1 MIDAAGAGRLKAL
14 YVVGYDILASL
25 ANGHATA
32 AALSRLELVI
42 VQDLFLN
49 ETARAF
55 GHVFLPAVS
64 SYEKDGTFMN
74 AERRIQ
80 RVRRVLAPRGDARDD
95 MAIVCALAAALG
107 HGAQFPPLRA
117 DEVWDDIRG
126 VWPGAA
132 GIGYD
137 RLAGGGLQWP
147 CRDERDPGTTVLHA
161 DAFAHGAR
169 TTLERIEYRPTDE
182 RTDPGYPF
190 LLTTGR
196 TLHQFNVGTMT
207 AHAPQLALR
216 PTDTLDMHPYD
227 ARQLDLHD
235 GEAIRIESRHGD
247 AVLPLRVTET
257 VAPGQLFAT
266 FHDPARALNRLT
278 GPARDSVTAAPE
290 YKVTAVRVALA

>member
-1 MIDAAGAGRLKAL
+1 AHD
-14 YVVGYDILASL
+14 
-25 ANGHATA
+25 TA
-32 AALSRLELVI
+32 MALSRLDLVI

-80 RVRRVLAPRGDARDD
+80 RVRRALTPRGDARDD
-95 MAIVCALAAALG
+95 SDIVCALATALG
-107 HGAQFPPLRA
+107 HGAQFPQRRA
-117 DEVWDDIRG
+117 DEVWDEIRS
-126 VWPGAA
+126 VWPDVA
-132 GIGYD
+132 GISYE
-137 RLAGGGLQWP
+137 RMAGHGLQWP
-147 CRDERDPGTTVLHA
+147 CRDERDPGTSVLHGS
-161 DAFAHGAR
+161 AFAHGVRAK
-169 TTLERIEYRPTDE
+169 LERIDYRATDE
-182 RTDPGYPF
+182 RIDADYPF

-207 AHAPQLALR
+207 LRTPQLALR

-227 ARQLDLHD
+227 ARQLGLHD
-235 GEAIRIESRHGD
+235 GMPVRVESRHGD
-247 AVLPLRVTET
+247 AVLPLRVTDT
-257 VAPGQLFAT
+257 VGPGQLFAT

-278 GPARDSVTAAPE
+278 GPARDSITSAPE